1 MDKPV
6 VLVVSADATVKPED
20 VIGRVRKLPATD
32 ATVALTDGLTGHS
45 YHIRTKYYETDVVFC
60 GWPGGKELGELP
72 ETILKQLE
80 GILIYFDARDRDFL
94 KRLPEYAAFVTEAD
108 IEFGILLC
116 AELQEE
122 PDQGITYREAKKFCN
137 VLDVIELDPSGET
150 TAATAAD
157 EDDGE
162 AAGVDELIQAMN
174 NFIWSNVDMHRKVVG
189 GAGEGAGCGAEPEEK
204 EEEETTQ
211 GAGEEDP
218 EDERRIEEELMGFEK
233 LLTQVMQFRP
243 NTSSWTRNERLAYA
257 QEFAEFFDE
266 LIGEED

>member
-6 VLVVSADATVKPED
+6 VLVVSADASVKPED
-20 VIGRVRKLPATD
+20 VIGRVRKAPATEG
-32 ATVALTDGLTGHS
+32 TVVLADGLAGHC

-60 GWPGGKELGELP
+60 GWPGGKELAEVP
-72 ETILKQLE
+72 EAILKQME
-80 GILIYFDARDRDFL
+80 GVLIYFDARDRDFL

-122 PDQGITYREAKKFCN
+122 ADQGITYREAKKFCN
-137 VLDVIELDPSGET
+137 VLDVIELDPTGGGET
-150 TAATAAD
+150 VGE

-162 AAGVDELIQAMN
+162 AAGVDELVQALH
-174 NFIWSNVDMHRKVVG
+174 NFIWSNVDMHRKAG
-189 GAGEGAGCGAEPEEK
+189 GAGGGGGAEAGK
-204 EEEETTQ
+204 EDETTD

>member
-20 VIGRVRKLPATD
+20 LIGRVRKLPSTEG
-32 ATVALTDGLTGHS
+32 TVPLGGGEHTGHS

-60 GWPGGKELGELP
+60 GWPTGKELSELP
-72 ETILKQLE
+72 EAILKQLE

-94 KRLPEYAAFVTEAD
+94 KRLPEYANFVTEAD

-122 PDQGITYREAKKFCN
+122 STDGITYREAKKFCN
-137 VLDVIELDPSGET
+137 VLDVIELDPAEKN
-150 TAATAAD
+150 
-157 EDDGE
+157 DDGE
-162 AAGVDELIQAMN
+162 AAGVDELIQAMH
-174 NFIWSNVDMHRKVVG
+174 NFIWSNVDMNRKG
-189 GAGEGAGCGAEPEEK
+189 GAGGGDDSNPEKDES
-204 EEEETTQ
+204 T
-211 GAGEEDP
+211 EDP

-257 QEFAEFFDE
+257 QEFAEIFDE
-266 LIGEED
+266 LIGDED

>member
-6 VLVVSADATVKPED
+6 VLVMSADATVKPED
-20 VIGRVRKLPATD
+20 LIGRVRKLPVTE
-32 ATVALTDGLTGHS
+32 ATVALAEGHTGHS

-72 ETILKQLE
+72 EAILKQLE

-137 VLDVIELDPSGET
+137 VLDVIELDPSGK
-150 TAATAAD
+150 TAE

-162 AAGVDELIQAMN
+162 AAGVDELVQAMH
-174 NFIWSNVDMHRKVVG
+174 NFIWSNVDMHRKTG
-189 GAGEGAGCGAEPEEK
+189 GIGGVAGGGTEAEKENETTEGAG
-204 EEEETTQ
+204 Q
-211 GAGEEDP
+211 EDP
-218 EDERRIEEELMGFEK
+218 EAERRIEEELMGFEK

-243 NTSSWTRNERLAYA
+243 NTNSWTRNERLAYA

>member
-20 VIGRVRKLPATD
+20 LIGRVRKLPASEG
-32 ATVALTDGLTGHS
+32 TVPLADGNTGHC

-60 GWPGGKELGELP
+60 GWSGERELSEVP
-72 ETILKQLE
+72 EAILKQLE

-94 KRLPEYAAFVTEAD
+94 KRLPEYATFVTDAD

-122 PDQGITYREAKKFCN
+122 ADAGVTYREAKKFCN
-137 VLDVIELDPSGET
+137 VLDVIELDPSGESGE
-150 TAATAAD
+150 D
-157 EDDGE
+157 DDGE
-162 AAGVDELIQAMN
+162 AAGVDELIQAMH
-174 NFIWSNVDMHRKVVG
+174 NFIWSNVDMHRKAAAP
-189 GAGEGAGCGAEPEEK
+189 GAGAEGGDEAGKDGAEE
-204 EEEETTQ
+204 
-211 GAGEEDP
+211 GEAEDP
-218 EDERRIEEELMGFEK
+218 EAERRIEEELMGFEK

-257 QEFAEFFDE
+257 QEFAEIFDE
-266 LIGEED
+266 LIGDED

>member
-6 VLVVSADATVKPED
+6 VLVVSVDASVKPED
-20 VIGRVRKLPATD
+20 VIGRVRKAPATEG
-32 ATVALTDGLTGHS
+32 TVVLADGLAGHC

-60 GWPGGKELGELP
+60 GWPGGKELGEVP
-72 ETILKQLE
+72 EAILKQLE

-122 PDQGITYREAKKFCN
+122 VDQGITYREAKKFCN
-137 VLDVIELDPSGET
+137 VLDVIELDPR
-150 TAATAAD
+150 A
-157 EDDGE
+157 
-162 AAGVDELIQAMN
+162 
-174 NFIWSNVDMHRKVVG
+174 G
-189 GAGEGAGCGAEPEEK
+189 GAGGGGGAEAGK
-204 EEEETTQ
+204 EDETTE